1 MYEEQEKLYRQCKDL
16 YNRNDYIN
24 GLNIINK
31 IVDDYNHNNN
41 ELFYEDKIDNLIKFI
56 DINIENNI
64 EKEKAY
70 KCKAFLLY
78 KNNQYKE
85 SIKYFREIINVPIYQ
100 GSIYLFYFLWHVL
113 NINFISIKKL

>member
-41 ELFYEDKIDNLIKFI
+41 ELFYEDKIDSLIKYLTIYRFAKSI
-56 DINIENNI
+56 HFYYKKVYNNN
-64 EKEKAY
+64 
-70 KCKAFLLY
+70 C
-78 KNNQYKE
+78 
-85 SIKYFREIINVPIYQ
+85 EILK
-100 GSIYLFYFLWHVL
+100 GRRL
-113 NINFISIKKL
+113 